1 MHSNEDDS
9 WFITKRNGGAYG
21 EVSVKK
27 EHIYVVKRIYHQNK
41 EKLWISRIS
50 LKYLDSM
57 AGTQT
62 ATQKTGS
69 YIYVKNREKSAVKY
83 SIEKHVL
90 IKFVDLPTIICPRLS
105 DEKHFHF

>member
-1 MHSNEDDS
+1 M
-9 WFITKRNGGAYG
+9 WLKGYTTKI
-21 EVSVKK
+21 KK
-27 EHIYVVKRIYHQNK
+27 
-41 EKLWISRIS
+41 ISRIS

-62 ATQKTGS
+62 ATQKTGF

-90 IKFVDLPTIICPRLS
+90 IKFVNLPTIICPRLS